1 MKRERNKNTVAL
13 TMGDPAGIGPE
24 ITLKAIK
31 YLIESGKFDYSNF
44 IIIGSRDSLFAL
56 NDKFSIFDKL
66 DRIKIVGAGRACT
79 RRFRTGEASRES
91 GAASYSYIQ
100 KAVGIVSS
108 GAASALVTAPIS
120 KEALKLAGI
129 NYSGHTEIL
138 QALSGSKKVEMAF
151 YGKHFN
157 LLLLSRHLSL
167 RDAISRLDI
176 NTVASGI
183 VNGARFM
190 RSLFSKAPAVDI
202 IVPGLNPHASEKG
215 LFGDEEEKIIAPA
228 IARAREIIAL
238 EAGGAGQVDISGPEP
253 ADTAFHRA
261 YKSRRKTLLISF
273 YHDQGLIPFKLLH
286 FDSGVNVTIGLPFV
300 RTSPDHGTAFQI
312 AGKNCASALSMINA
326 LELAFKLKPFELF

>member
-1 MKRERNKNTVAL
+1 MKRGLYKKIIAVT
-13 TMGDPAGIGPE
+13 TGDPAGIGPE

-31 YLIESGKFDYSNF
+31 YLVETGKFDYSNF
-44 IIIGSRDSLFAL
+44 IIVGSRDLLFAL
-56 NDKFSIFDKL
+56 NDKFSLCEQLDK
-66 DRIKIVGAGRACT
+66 INIAGAGRSAA
-79 RRFRTGEASRES
+79 RQFKIGEASRES
-91 GAASYSYIQ
+91 GAASYSYIE
-100 KAVGIVSS
+100 KAVGIVMS

-167 RDAISRLDI
+167 RAAVSRLDI
-176 NTVASGI
+176 NMMASGI

-190 RSLFSKAPAVDI
+190 RSLFPRAADIDI
-202 IVPGLNPHASEKG
+202 IVPGLNPHASENG

-228 IARAREIIAL
+228 IARAREIVAR
-238 EAGGAGQVDISGPEP
+238 EAGGGDRVGIYGPEP

-312 AGKNCASALSMINA
+312 AGKNCASSLSMINA
-326 LELAFKLKPFELF
+326 LGLAFKLKPFELF

>member
-1 MKRERNKNTVAL
+1 MNRGRYKKIVAI
-13 TMGDPAGIGPE
+13 TTGDPAGIGPE

-31 YLIESGKFDYSNF
+31 HLIETGKFDHSNF
-44 IIIGSRDSLFAL
+44 IIVGNRDSLFAL
-56 NDKFSIFDKL
+56 NDKFSILCELDK
-66 DRIKIVGAGRACT
+66 INIAGAGGPPARQFT
-79 RRFRTGEASRES
+79 TGEASRES
-91 GAASYSYIQ
+91 GAASYSYIE
-100 KAVGIVSS
+100 KAVGIVMS

-138 QALSGSKKVEMAF
+138 QALSGSEKVEMAF
-151 YGKHFN
+151 HGKYFN

-176 NTVASGI
+176 NMVALGI
-183 VNGARFM
+183 LNGARFM
-190 RSLFSKAPAVDI
+190 RSLFPKASAVDI
-202 IVPGLNPHASEKG
+202 IVPGLNPHASENG
-215 LFGDEEEKIIAPA
+215 LFGDEEEKIIVPA
-228 IARAREIIAL
+228 ILRAREIVAR
-238 EAGGAGQVDISGPEP
+238 EAGGAAHVGIYGPES
-253 ADTAFHRA
+253 ADTAFYRA

-326 LELAFKLKPFELF
+326 LGLAFKLKPFELF